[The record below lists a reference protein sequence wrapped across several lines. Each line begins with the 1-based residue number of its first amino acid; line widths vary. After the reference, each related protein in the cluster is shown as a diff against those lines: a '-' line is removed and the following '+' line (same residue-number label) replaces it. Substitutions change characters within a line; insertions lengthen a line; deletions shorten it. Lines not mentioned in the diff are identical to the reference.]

1 MQNYYIFLDI
11 DGVLYDWQY
20 LRTQPKTNGGI
31 ISKFNPQSVNALNY
45 LIDNLSREFNVTI
58 VVTSTWRHNMQNTI
72 NALKNNGVNISK
84 IKVEKINSNLP
95 ESNRGALILD
105 YLKLK
110 QFTNFV
116 IIDDEYFD
124 YAKCNLLSHLIKTN
138 IQNKSLNVNLIKK
151 HLNNSANIEK
161 ID

>member
-20 LRTQPKTNGGI
+20 LQTQPKTNGI
-31 ISKFNPQSVNALNY
+31 IRNFNPQSVSALNY

-58 VVTSTWRHNMQNTI
+58 VVTSTWRHNMQKTI
-72 NALKNNGVNISK
+72 SSLKNNGVNIGK
-84 IKVEKINSNLP
+84 IKVDKIDSNLP
-95 ESNRGALILD
+95 ESNRGALILN

-110 QFTNFV
+110 QFANFV

-124 YAKCNLLSHLIKTN
+124 FLECNLLSHLIKTN
-138 IQNKSLNVNLIKK
+138 IKNNSLNMNLIKNY
-151 HLNNSANIEK
+151 LINSKNVEK
-161 ID
+161 IN